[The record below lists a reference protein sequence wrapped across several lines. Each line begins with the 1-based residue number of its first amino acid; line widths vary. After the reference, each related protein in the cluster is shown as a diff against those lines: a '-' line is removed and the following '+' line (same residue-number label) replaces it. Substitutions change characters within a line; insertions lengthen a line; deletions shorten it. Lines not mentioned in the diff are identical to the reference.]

1 MALNY
6 LSGRVSRFAVGVPG
20 FSTATDLTLAVS
32 GAIGVETFRPL
43 CEIDTPNISIRSQIL
58 DSSAEAGPLGYFLS
72 ADVNGIRWVAA
83 EPGDLTFIRLY
94 DNGQQPGFSSVSG
107 LNFVTSDEQFISIST
122 NTFGDPNIADIN
134 FDVRWS
140 RQDYGSNKG
149 ISTGFGTDGTYA
161 SIPGFGTSEA
171 VGVTSVGIGTNMPQ
185 DDFQVGIGSTG
196 VTINGPQG
204 KVEAEIIKAKNI
216 EVDGN
221 LTVESLVVTP
231 GIATLTD
238 LEVVNTAKIPTEY
251 VGFSSIR
258 EAQIDF
264 LFAGTVLAGLTTL
277 GFGGEDVF
285 ILNDLYVQGGLGTFD
300 GDVFVGGDLTVQG
313 DVFFR
318 QINAE
323 NIIVSGVSTL
333 NQVEAQGIAVT
344 DFAVSGFSTLSDLSF
359 FAGVGT
365 DLAVDT
371 FRGGIGTFG
380 SIDSGDAVIG
390 IATVDVISS
399 EEITVGFLSATDV
412 VAAGGTIGGL
422 EAEGDL
428 VRIVDLFVTGLST
441 FVGVGTFESDL
452 YVGEDLFVRGDV
464 TFKNINAE
472 QLLISGVGT
481 IRDLKAN
488 TGVVTTFITEN
499 LQNTVGVSTLRQI
512 ESQQI
517 DVGDLTADDAF
528 SLRFEAEEARIGI
541 LTGDLIN
548 YGIGT
553 ITTLESVS
561 GLVSSLRGSTLNYTD
576 FSFINGVQFGD
587 QLVTMGRDLFVTGI
601 TTFVGVGTFGDDLY
615 VRNDLFVGGTLN
627 FRQLTGENLLITG
640 IGTFNDIRI
649 NTGFATYVDFETLE
663 AGIAT
668 ITNID
673 STFID
678 TKVLDTE
685 NMVVSGLAT
694 VNQQLSEFLNANNLG
709 FNTAIGNEARM
720 NTLDVFVSANIKD
733 LTFETGL
740 GTFLKTVDQEVVGVA
755 TVNELD
761 VDKIDVEQARIG
773 DLLVTGVTTYQSI
786 VNIEDVVFTNQE
798 VTGISTVNQ
807 LFFNV
812 GLGTE
817 LEVRDL
823 EVTGVATVGL
833 LSATDAEITNLEVFD
848 SKVAQEEVGIVTIGT
863 GSSETSSFF
872 RTGIGTIVGFTTITG
887 DVFIDGN
894 LDVSRSTTFKQ
905 LNADQSV
912 IGILTVT
919 DILDS
924 RKVSNLNQVSI
935 AGSFTATGVSTIGL
949 STFKNGDLNINRNL
963 TVGGIVTFQNTV
975 NIDKVEFVELNV
987 TGISSIAKLY
997 VNSGLATQFGVDN
1010 FGAQVGFITD
1020 LNVTGLSTFV
1030 GLASFQDA
1038 VFENITVNG
1047 LATLNDSVQTGIATI
1062 ADARIAKEEVG
1073 FSSVKEQLVGISTI
1087 TQLFIQDSVTSSGV
1101 ATFIGDV
1108 EIQSD
1113 LDVAG
1118 ATRLD
1123 RLQVA
1128 GISTLNVANIVTADI
1143 DVLTAQDA
1151 SIGTSRIGFSSITFL
1166 ETNDLKVVGPSTFS
1180 GDMFIDGDLFVTG
1193 VATYGQLNA
1202 EQSIIGILTVT
1213 KYLDTQDLI
1222 VSGITTF
1229 EQDIDINADI
1239 NIEADILM
1247 TGIVTATSFDIIFG
1261 RVGVQTVG
1269 NQRVVGIATFESD
1282 IEVQGNADINTAT
1295 IGVAT
1300 VGVATIGIATI
1311 NELETFDLTV
1321 TGLSTFSED
1330 AYFSED
1336 VFVEGN
1342 LFVAGV
1348 TTFAQLNADQ
1358 SIIGILT
1365 VTNKLNPNDIYQ
1377 TPAGIASLTTVRVNT
1392 GIATRLEVED
1402 GYIGFATVGLAT
1414 VTNLEVSESLVVTGI
1429 STLGTLDPLTGF
1441 TTVVS
1446 DLYIGGNL
1454 YVKDDIFK
1462 DEISGRN
1469 AYITGVGTIN
1479 TLRSNVG
1486 IITTLY
1492 AERAEIETG
1501 IVTSLRA
1508 EFAEVGN
1515 FISTAGFITN
1525 LRVSGVSTFVGVA
1538 TFQEDTFFDKS
1549 ASINDNLRVG
1559 GAIRAEDIVVNNN
1572 IRADSGIITSLT
1584 VQTSVAG
1591 TSTVLNDL
1599 SVGKN
1604 VSSLSVQT
1612 GILTAGVLDVGIAT
1626 VGFASATNA
1635 FIGNLTFEDAN
1646 GDYAFIDDVFIGVA
1660 TITQSNLA
1668 FTEVGIA
1675 TISTEYV
1682 GVSSI
1687 GFATITN
1694 AFIKDFTFEEAI
1706 GDYVSANE
1714 SFSGISTVVFADIS
1728 SAEVG
1733 ILTVSSSTVAISS
1746 IGFATVTSAFIKD
1759 FTFETAVGDYVF
1771 SDEAQ
1776 IGVATATK
1784 LNASDAVIGV
1794 ATVSQLNFNDI
1805 TAQFALRLTSSSTLP
1820 QAIFST
1826 NELEFRSFDIN
1837 IQAVGGPNV
1846 HSTRIHAA
1854 HDGSTAIFNEYS
1866 TIFNNIELGDYS
1878 VNLAGG
1884 VLSLDVVPVSAGI
1897 ITYTATISAMKA

>member
-43 CEIDTPNISIRSQIL
+43 CEIDTPNISIRNQIL
-58 DSSAEAGPLGYFLS
+58 DSSAEEGPLGYFLS

-196 VTINGPQG
+196 VTINGPLG

-285 ILNDLYVQGGLGTFD
+285 ILNDLFVQGGLGTFD

-371 FRGGIGTFG
+371 FQGGIGTFG

-390 IATVDVISS
+390 IATVNVISS
-399 EEITVGFLSATDV
+399 DEITVGFLSATDV

-428 VRIVDLFVTGLST
+428 VRIVDLYVTGLST

-472 QLLISGVGT
+472 QLLISGIGT

-488 TGVVTTFITEN
+488 TGVVTTFIAEN
-499 LQNTVGVSTLRQI
+499 LQNTVGISTLRQI

-528 SLRFEAEEARIGI
+528 VLRFEAEEARIGI

-553 ITTLESVS
+553 ITTFESVS

-601 TTFVGVGTFGDDLY
+601 TTFIGVGTFGDDLY

-649 NTGFATYVDFETLE
+649 NTGLATYVDFETLE

-685 NMVVSGLAT
+685 EMVVSGLAT
-694 VNQQLSEFLNANNLG
+694 VNQQLSEFLNATNLG

-740 GTFLKTVDQEVVGVA
+740 GTFLKTVDQEIVGVA

-833 LSATDAEITNLEVFD
+833 LSATDAEITNLEVYK
-848 SKVAQEEVGIVTIGT
+848 SEVNRETVGVLTVTKAFSLT
-863 GSSETSSFF
+863 GPA
-872 RTGIGTIVGFTTITG
+872 TIIGFTTTTG
-887 DVFIDGN
+887 DVFIDGDLTVTGITSFRQ
-894 LDVSRSTTFKQ
+894 LDAR
-905 LNADQSV
+905 QSQ
-912 IGILTVT
+912 IGILTVF

-924 RKVSNLNQVSI
+924 QGI
-935 AGSFTATGVSTIGL
+935 TTATNLTVTEDFQSLGVSTIGL

-1020 LNVTGLSTFV
+1020 LNVTGFSTFV

-1038 VFENITVNG
+1038 VFENITVNE

-1073 FSSVKEQLVGISTI
+1073 FSSVKEQLVGVSTI
-1087 TQLFIQDSVTSSGV
+1087 TQLFIEDSVTSSGV

-1180 GDMFIDGDLFVTG
+1180 GNMFIDGDLFVTG
-1193 VATYGQLNA
+1193 VATYGQLDA
-1202 EQSIIGILTVT
+1202 DQSRIGILTVS
-1213 KYLDTQDLI
+1213 KYLDTNDLI

-1229 EQDIDINADI
+1229 QQDIDINADV

-1300 VGVATIGIATI
+1300 VGFASVGVATIGIATI

-1321 TGLSTFSED
+1321 TGPSTFSED
-1330 AYFSED
+1330 SYFAED
-1336 VFVEGN
+1336 VFIEGN

-1377 TPAGIASLTTVRVNT
+1377 TTTGIASLTTVRVNT

-1429 STLGTLDPLTGF
+1429 STLGTLDPVTGF

-1479 TLRSNVG
+1479 TLYSNVG
-1486 IITTLY
+1486 FITTLN
-1492 AERAEIETG
+1492 AEKAQIDTG
-1501 IVTSLRA
+1501 IVTTLRA
-1508 EFAEVGN
+1508 DFIEFGSVIG
-1515 FISTAGFITN
+1515 TAGFITN
-1525 LRVSGVSTFVGVA
+1525 LEVSGVSTFVGVA

-1549 ASINDNLRVG
+1549 ASINNNLRVG

-1646 GDYAFIDDVFIGVA
+1646 GDYAIIDDAFIGVA

-1687 GFATITN
+1687 GFATITD
-1694 AFIKDFTFEEAI
+1694 AFIQDFTFEEAI

-1714 SFSGISTVVFADIS
+1714 SFSGISTVIFADIS

-1759 FTFETAVGDYVF
+1759 FTFETATGDYLF

-1776 IGVATATK
+1776 VGVATVTK

-1826 NELEFRSFDIN
+1826 SELEFRSFDIN

-1878 VNLAGG
+1878 VNLSGG